1 MKALQESASERMER
15 IFIVLNEIY
24 RKNQEYVSAKYKI
37 SSLEMELIQYVVL
50 EGPKKMKDISEHFRI
65 KLSTL
70 TSIIDKAEEHRMLK
84 RVNSKEDRRVV
95 YLDVTQK
102 GKSVYNEYAKYQREM
117 LTRIEHS
124 LDASSFAGFV
134 EGLETFNEISV
145 K

>member
-1 MKALQESASERMER
+1 MKQLQSVPESMER

-24 RKNQEYVSAKYKI
+24 RKNHEYVSVKYKI

-50 EGPKKMKDISEHFRI
+50 EGPKRMKDVSEHFRI

-70 TSIIDKAEEHRMLK
+70 TSIIDKAEEHRVLK

-102 GKSVYNEYAKYQREM
+102 GKSVYNEYAKHQREM
-117 LTRIEHS
+117 FERIESS
-124 LDASSFAGFV
+124 LDETSFAGFI
-134 EGLETFNEISV
+134 EGLETFNEISA